1 MLDNSVSRILSI
13 SVIVTVLLEHIIL
26 FTLVIKQQTFSF

>member
-26 FTLVIKQQTFSF
+26 FTFGD